1 MLKQFEIPFKTKKDR
16 NDFRSVMNKL
26 YALKNR
32 DLPVEQ
38 RYDVL
43 LRVSKIGDKFRLPEF
58 YLENSVFKFFH
69 MAVSVSLDTVED
81 PDELANTVDTILIT
95 RDFIEQYK
103 NEPDSDII
111 LLETIKEGQFVFTTV
126 SNTEPV
132 FTEMVH
138 SDFVSQGNHGVWPGR
153 VRGSLSGES
162 YVGTVVKAKS
172 QLNESNELYFD
183 KANETVRVP
192 SILNTLM
199 SAESEIHYA
208 LLEDR
213 EEGVHSKVVS
223 MRFNINKYSKTN
235 TFIMRV
241 HGEDNSMSV
250 TSCISTRV
258 SHRYSI
264 LPWVLEVN
272 FTIPS
277 TKTVMKSHSVLLWV
291 WGSTLTSTPIPIHS

>member
-16 NDFRSVMNKL
+16 NDFRSIMNKL

-43 LRVSKIGDKFRLPEF
+43 LRVAKIGDKFRLPEF
-58 YLENSVFKFFH
+58 YLENNVFKFFH
-69 MAVSVSLDTVED
+69 MAVSVTLDTVED
-81 PDELANTVDTILIT
+81 PEELANTVDAILIT
-95 RDFIEQYK
+95 RDFIEQFK
-103 NEPDSDII
+103 NEPESDIL
-111 LLETIKEGQFVFTTV
+111 LLETSKEGQFVFTTA

-138 SDFVSQGNHGVWPGR
+138 SDFASQENHGVWPGR
-153 VRGSLSGES
+153 VRGSLSNES

-172 QLNESNELYFD
+172 QLNERNELYFD
-183 KANETVRVP
+183 KVNKTIRVP

-199 SAESEIHYA
+199 SAESKLQYSFHK
-208 LLEDR
+208 DR
-213 EEGVHSKVVS
+213 DEETPSTIVS

-241 HGEDNSMSV
+241 HG
-250 TSCISTRV
+250 
-258 SHRYSI
+258 
-264 LPWVLEVN
+264 
-272 FTIPS
+272 
-277 TKTVMKSHSVLLWV
+277 
-291 WGSTLTSTPIPIHS
+291 